1 VKAASKK
8 IEPDAHATPPSP
20 MSQATI
26 GDMNRSHETRARAT
40 NNTSTRTVGIQ
51 HGCSRPALAK
61 TLSLYNL
68 QTQITITAARR
79 GMLSHAAVDPLHHRS
94 TSLSY

>member
-40 NNTSTRTVGIQ
+40 NNTKYANGRNS
-51 HGCSRPALAK
+51 
-61 TLSLYNL
+61 
-68 QTQITITAARR
+68 AR
-79 GMLSHAAVDPLHHRS
+79 L
-94 TSLSY
+94 